1 MHSIGLILLMIN
13 LVVGQDFTE
22 LDNYV
27 EQQIIQKRFPGA
39 VIGIQQGN
47 YQYTFKYGRTEYEG
61 DPEDQAL
68 LKTSI
73 FDLASVSKVVG
84 CTTAAMMLWEKG
96 RLNIEETVQYYV
108 PEFPHSTVRIRHL
121 LLHNSG
127 LPADAPLGNRI
138 WTKEEVLDW
147 LYTKSTLLQEPGQKY
162 IYSDL
167 SMVTLQQVIER
178 ITETT
183 LDVYLD
189 ENIFKP
195 LGMQSTMFNP
205 SSDLKYRIPPTQRDE
220 VVRKRLIWGEVHDP
234 TAYYLGGVSGNAGLF
249 STVYDLIKFMQMM
262 LGKNSLFKYETLL
275 YWTKVEEGLPY
286 INNSRALGWDTV
298 PIQTYP
304 PCGNKFSKN
313 SFGHTGYTGTSVW
326 ADRDQDLI
334 VVILTNRVY
343 PDDKTSVVQ
352 FRYDTTNLIVDIL
365 KNQQHLIQ

>member
-1 MHSIGLILLMIN
+1 MYSIGLMLLMAN
-13 LVVGQDFTE
+13 LVLGQDFTA

-27 EQQIIQKRFPGA
+27 ELQIYQKRFPGA
-39 VIGIQQGN
+39 VIGIQDGN
-47 YQYTFKYGRTEYEG
+47 YQYTFKYGRTEYPG

-84 CTTAAMMLWEKG
+84 CTTAAMLLWEQGK
-96 RLNIEETVQYYV
+96 LNIEESVQYYL
-108 PEFPHSTVRIRHL
+108 PEFPHPTVRIRHL

-127 LPADAPLGNRI
+127 LPPDAPLGNRI

-147 LYTKSTLLQEPGQKY
+147 LYTKSTLLQAPGEKY

-178 ITETT
+178 ITGTT

-205 SSDLKYRIPPTQRDE
+205 SADLKYRIPPTQRDE

-262 LGKNSLFKYETLL
+262 LGKTSLFKYETLQ

-286 INNSRALGWDTV
+286 ANSRALGWDTV

-304 PCGNKFSKN
+304 PCGSKFSKN

-326 ADRDQDLI
+326 ADRDKDLI

-352 FRYDTTNLIVDIL
+352 FRYEATNLIVDIL
-365 KNQQHLIQ
+365 QDQHELTQ